1 MKCDDCENERWYTTG
16 FDEYPSCTKIS
27 YCQKGHWE
35 HDPGPQCHEQSK
47 IEDPWLDCKDYTK
60 KKEGI

>member
-1 MKCDDCENERWYTTG
+1 MYTTG